1 MAQRRGPPKYLG
13 NWTRVNLVLTEE
25 LLEELDQVA
34 YRGKNRSQLIREY
47 IAEGLKRE
55 KRRRAA
61 EK

>member
-1 MAQRRGPPKYLG
+1 M
-13 NWTRVNLVLTEE
+13 NLVLTEE